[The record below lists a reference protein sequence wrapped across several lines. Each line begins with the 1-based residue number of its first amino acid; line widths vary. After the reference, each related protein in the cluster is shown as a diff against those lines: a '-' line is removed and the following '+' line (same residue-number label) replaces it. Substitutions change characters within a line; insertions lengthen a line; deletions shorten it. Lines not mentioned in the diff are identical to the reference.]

1 MTSTTIRTTSLT
13 GTTDQS
19 EISGDLFKYRL
30 FVECTR
36 RYPLSMVYW
45 TVVAGHSTQH
55 VREEPTERSD
65 GALVL
70 STGQTLGPNTFRVIR
85 HEGDP
90 PEVSRASVG
99 NKAGRPS
106 KINRARGFG
115 EQNIS

>member
-1 MTSTTIRTTSLT
+1 MSTTIRTTSPT
-13 GTTDQS
+13 GTTDQL
-19 EISGDLFKYRL
+19 EISSDLFRYRL

-36 RYPLSMVYW
+36 HYPLYMVYW

-65 GALVL
+65 GTLVL
-70 STGQTLGPNTFRVIR
+70 STGQTLSPNTFRVIR

-99 NKAGRPS
+99 NKAGRPD

-115 EQNIS
+115 EQNTS